1 MRALIGIA
9 RRDYKAGFLA
19 GVLPLFC
26 ALQACVSIDETR
38 LTPGVFDL
46 ATPANR
52 FINSENRARVI
63 LALRAR
69 ELCPNGYSRSS
80 ESRIVDAK
88 GIETMIWRI
97 RCND

>member
-1 MRALIGIA
+1 MITR
-9 RRDYKAGFLA
+9 AGFLA

-63 LALRAR
+63 LD
-69 ELCPNGYSRSS
+69 S
-80 ESRIVDAK
+80 EGTRVVPK
-88 GIETMIWRI
+88 RLQPVQ
-97 RCND
+97 